1 MMEIA
6 KINIRTAYVL
16 IDISKYIDKELTL
29 KVSKKSEVNIAI
41 NKLTDLNLRIFLVR
55 LYVFTIYLP
64 QSIVM

>member
-1 MMEIA
+1 MEIA

-16 IDISKYIDKELTL
+16 IDISKYINKELTL

-41 NKLTDLNLRIFLVR
+41 NKLADLNLRIFLVR
-55 LYVFTIYLP
+55 LYAFTIYLP